1 MPHRFSA
8 LRRAHILV
16 VDDNVEELKLLLEVL
31 RQAGYQLSVAF
42 SGLEGYRRA
51 LARLPQLILMDVRMG
66 DTDGFAA
73 CRLLKA
79 DPATAGIPVIFVTAS
94 NSLEERLTGLSEGA
108 VDYVVK
114 PFEPSEVLARVRI
127 HLKLAGHGS
136 AMSTGLTPRPGEAL
150 PAHSRADQVLV
161 QAATVFLCD
170 RLSRV
175 PSLPEIA
182 HHIGTHEK
190 RLTRAFREIK
200 GVSVFEFVREERL
213 RLAQRLLAE
222 TSLPVTEI
230 ANETG
235 FSSAANFATAFRARF
250 AVAPT
255 SYRSRFLKPPQP
267 LSP

>member
-1 MPHRFSA
+1 MPHRLSA
-8 LRRAHILV
+8 PRRAHILL

-42 SGLEGYRRA
+42 NGMEGYRRA
-51 LARLPQLILMDVRMG
+51 LARMPQLILMDVRMG
-66 DTDGFAA
+66 GSDGFAA

-127 HLKLAGHGS
+127 HLKLAGHGP
-136 AMSTGLTPRPGEAL
+136 AIATGVTPRPVEAL
-150 PAHSRADQVLV
+150 PAHARADQVLV
-161 QAATVFLCD
+161 QAATAFLCD

-182 HHIGTHEK
+182 RHIGTHEK

-213 RLAQRLLAE
+213 RLAQRLLLQ
-222 TSLPVTEI
+222 TSLPVTDI

-250 AVAPT
+250 GVPPT
-255 SYRSRFLKPPQP
+255 SYRGQSHKPTVP
-267 LSP
+267 